1 MSPSEPPGVSPAP
14 GVLTALDRIHRARRA
29 LLAAAVWWVLLL
41 VVSVMLDAPVEGG
54 PDPWLS
60 RATLLGMAAFAAAG
74 SLSLRPRSLG
84 GWATATAAA
93 GATVFGCLTLPLAV
107 MALVNLLH
115 PEVMAACLGGVWAR
129 RLAERQQGQGPR
141 APGAT
146 HG

>member
-1 MSPSEPPGVSPAP
+1 MW
-14 GVLTALDRIHRARRA
+14 
-29 LLAAAVWWVLLL
+29 LASLWWVLLL
-41 VVSVMLDAPVEGG
+41 IVSVALGAPVVGG

-60 RATLLGMAAFAAAG
+60 RPTLLGMAACGAAG

-129 RLAERQQGQGPR
+129 RLAEGQRGQGPR
-141 APGAT
+141 APGA
-146 HG
+146 

>member
-1 MSPSEPPGVSPAP
+1 MSPSEPEAAPPTP
-14 GVLTALDRIHRARRA
+14 GVLTAWDRIRRARRA
-29 LLAAAVWWVLLL
+29 LWLASLWWVLLL
-41 VVSVMLDAPVEGG
+41 IVSVALDAPVEGG

-60 RATLLGMAAFAAAG
+60 QLTLLGMAAFAAAG
-74 SLSLRPRSLG
+74 ALSLRPRSLG

-141 APGAT
+141 APGA
-146 HG
+146 